1 MAKVLELRWRMVG
14 RSGDLRCLVEKPA
27 KIVFAFRS
35 DGMKVEKVQRGMY
48 CCLIEKHSMTGLG
61 MLSYSAGQ
69 SHDVRDGESR
79 IGSESAL
86 PTTFES
92 GEREVG
98 QTTGTRVMTKL
109 RRDQRTD

>member
-1 MAKVLELRWRMVG
+1 MVRDLKLRRRMVG

-27 KIVFAFRS
+27 KIVLTFGS

-79 IGSESAL
+79 IGS
-86 PTTFES
+86 
-92 GEREVG
+92 G
-98 QTTGTRVMTKL
+98 
-109 RRDQRTD
+109 